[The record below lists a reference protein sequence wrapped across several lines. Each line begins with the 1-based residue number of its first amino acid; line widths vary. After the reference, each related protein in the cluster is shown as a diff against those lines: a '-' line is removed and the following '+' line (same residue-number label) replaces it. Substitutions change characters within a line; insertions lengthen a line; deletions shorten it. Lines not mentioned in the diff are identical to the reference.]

1 MPESQQTTARRIG
14 LGLALLARILLLLSL
29 IWMIGLTQ
37 PIFAIGELEVSSRD
51 VVLGAGGIFL
61 TVKGTMD
68 LGEAVRGRAAHAGQ
82 EA

>member
-1 MPESQQTTARRIG
+1 
-14 LGLALLARILLLLSL
+14 
-29 IWMIGLTQ
+29 MIGLTQ